1 MPDPV
6 YGDMAPPVMHVFR
19 NDADKLSHETGRI
32 RSRVRPAVQGC
43 IKDWLYL
50 AFFFL
55 AAALSVLAAALDALA
70 GLPQTLWH

>member
-1 MPDPV
+1 MP
-6 YGDMAPPVMHVFR
+6 GDFFAGCALPVMHVFR

>member
-1 MPDPV
+1 MSDPV
-6 YGDMAPPVMHVFR
+6 YGDMALPVMHVFR
-19 NDADKLSHETGRI
+19 NYADQLSHETGRI

-55 AAALSVLAAALDALA
+55 AAALPVLAAALDALA
-70 GLPQTLWH
+70 GLSQTLWH

>member
-1 MPDPV
+1 MSDPV
-6 YGDMAPPVMHVFR
+6 YGDMALPVMHVFR
-19 NDADKLSHETGRI
+19 NYADKLSHETGRI

-55 AAALSVLAAALDALA
+55 AAALDALA
-70 GLPQTLWH
+70 GLSQTLWH